1 MMKPTIFIVIMM
13 EETVAPLKIL
23 LSKQIG
29 ALNVIAIAK
38 ILNLLVMDIVMMQ
51 QTTQSATMMV
61 ETVVGLAYPVILFI
75 HHAFTSSPNLFIT
88 VSGLYFYVKF
98 DKGNS
103 NTLSSIL

>member
-1 MMKPTIFIVIMM
+1 MMKPTMFIVIMM

-29 ALNVIAIAK
+29 ALNVFAIAK

-61 ETVVGLAYPVILFI
+61 ETVVDLAYPVILFI
-75 HHAFTSSPNLFIT
+75 YHIHLGGLIPERSAF
-88 VSGLYFYVKF
+88 YDMK
-98 DKGNS
+98 
-103 NTLSSIL
+103 